1 MANLTT
7 RPAPAGD
14 GVALTEFGPAGDA
27 GPRVYLRAQALD
39 AFLGRALG
47 RSQQAAALLVGGTY
61 RDERG
66 PYIEIDAIEAPVWV
80 DRTLDLYSLF
90 SGSHR
95 RVREALAKEPQPRSI
110 LGWAHHV
117 PRLEG
122 RPSPGCALIHKTFF
136 NLPEQVLL
144 VLDAAKERV
153 GLYRAAP
160 QGALVNVGFVLVSVA
175 GQPLKALH
183 AASPLPS
190 PAPQPKP
197 PALALP
203 VVQAPPEPTPPAPEP
218 TPPAPEPTPEPTP
231 APPTPE
237 PAPPAPE
244 PALGLV
250 LDEEPASL
258 ALDEEPTPFPVM
270 RSDSAPLPP
279 DEDEVEVEE
288 EEEDEPSPALTQ
300 PITALSR
307 RASVELQAEQSHAE
321 ASLLELQGRLRL
333 RRTLGAGSEPALPAA
348 QTSAQPLPSAPAA
361 TTSEAPRDEAPEEAL
376 PLPAPPTQSPNDTKP
391 GG

>member
-27 GPRVYLRAQALD
+27 GPRIYLRAQALD
-39 AFLGRALG
+39 AFLGRSQG
-47 RSQQAAALLVGGTY
+47 RSQHAAALLVGGTY

-66 PYIEIDAIEAPVWV
+66 PYVEIDAIEAPVWV

-95 RVREALAKEPQPRSI
+95 RTREALAKEPQPRSI

-144 VLDAAKERV
+144 VLDAAQERV

-183 AASPLPS
+183 APS

-203 VVQAPPEPTPPAPEP
+203 VVQATPAPEP
-218 TPPAPEPTPEPTP
+218 TPPAPEPTMPAPEPPSEPTTPAPEPTP
-231 APPTPE
+231 PSSVLE
-237 PAPPAPE
+237 
-244 PALGLV
+244 

-258 ALDEEPTPFPVM
+258 AQDEEPTPFPVM
-270 RSDSAPLPP
+270 RSDLAPLAP

-288 EEEDEPSPALTQ
+288 EEEDDEPSPALTQ

-307 RASVELQAEQSHAE
+307 QASVELRAEQSHAE

-333 RRTLGAGSEPALPAA
+333 PPARSSTA
-348 QTSAQPLPSAPAA
+348 AA
-361 TTSEAPRDEAPEEAL
+361 TRRSRST
-376 PLPAPPTQSPNDTKP
+376 
-391 GG
+391 